1 MAIRSL
7 ESTVVHARAQH
18 CSPPVVDRGQQ
29 VVRFEGASYV
39 MVGIYFARSHAL
51 GASQNGHRELYYI
64 LRPLSR
70 DGDVE
75 PNA

>member
-1 MAIRSL
+1 VATRSL
-7 ESTVVHARAQH
+7 ESIVVHARAQH

-29 VVRFEGASYV
+29 VVRFEGTSYV

-51 GASQNGHRELYYI
+51 GSSQNGHRELYYI

-70 DGDVE
+70 NGEGE
-75 PNA
+75 PVG